1 MSRTVLYAVCHA
13 HRLLLAPTWI
23 PCNYDEEAVDEVI
36 KYVLDI
42 VIPVQMEKAFY
53 ALKGTACY
61 VNDAD
66 MQGFVH
72 EYFHCRW

>member
-1 MSRTVLYAVCHA
+1 M
-13 HRLLLAPTWI
+13 
-23 PCNYDEEAVDEVI
+23 DEVI

-53 ALKGTACY
+53 ALKGIACY

-72 EYFHCRW
+72 AYFHCRW